1 MRGAERGQQTTAKL
15 KREGSLCPL
24 PHLTSFQT
32 TPVQEVSDH
41 HYCRFLALPWL
52 HHAQVAEKVQRLPG
66 NGRGCNSLLT
76 ARLARLNSKE
86 PIIGLQVPDCRS
98 DNFCKSKKMGSGN
111 GLLFFHFRCSMAFPG
126 STHAVGAGQADHPAV
141 YRLLVGTN
149 FPRLPS
155 SRANSIAQAS
165 HTISH

>member
-98 DNFCKSKKMGSGN
+98 DNFCKSKN
-111 GLLFFHFRCSMAFPG
+111 GFWQRTAVFFISVAAWPSPAAHMRSVQDKPTTQPCTGFWSAQIFPD
-126 STHAVGAGQADHPAV
+126 SQAAGPTQ
-141 YRLLVGTN
+141 
-149 FPRLPS
+149 
-155 SRANSIAQAS
+155 
-165 HTISH
+165 